1 MCVMLFLLRLLV
13 SRLTTHQQPASFCST
28 ALKDK
33 RQSEGGTL
41 TFIAHNNTRFSP
53 IVKDIFVA
61 VKFQLLRVPQE
72 GFEPTT

>member
-1 MCVMLFLLRLLV
+1 MCVMLFLLRLHV
-13 SRLTTHQQPASFCST
+13 SRLTRHQQPAEFCST

-41 TFIAHNNTRFSP
+41 TFIECYDTRFLL
-53 IVKDIFVA
+53 IVQDIFIA
-61 VKFQLLRVPQE
+61 VELRLFQVPQE